1 MTRNGTTCDINVT
14 SIVSAL
20 GTAYAETTYRIPGDW
35 QAAALIRK
43 GLVLFLATFNDEG
56 WHQWCGNNPRTPAV
70 RALGKVV
77 AAWNVT
83 RPPARRGAVASG
95 ASTPPE
101 LAAAFIVGSSGAT
114 SVRGSI
120 RNVKFYAVKL
130 TDAQLIDLTEDGV
143 LTPDPEPPSTAAGH
157 GGTAARYRRR
167 RIEVEID
174 GEIFPVASE
183 EEGRELLL
191 KSREAAKQAAQA
203 AVVRAAAK
211 AEKKTSPAAVER
223 ALALSTPRISLRA
236 DDRSEA
242 LAQAIQAQVDAAQA
256 AIDEDYATARRM
268 AYAYV
273 RQRLQ
278 DEQRQRELAAD
289 EEEVIAMIL
298 RLP

>member
-1 MTRNGTTCDINVT
+1 
-14 SIVSAL
+14 
-20 GTAYAETTYRIPGDW
+20 
-35 QAAALIRK
+35 
-43 GLVLFLATFNDEG
+43 
-56 WHQWCGNNPRTPAV
+56 
-70 RALGKVV
+70 
-77 AAWNVT
+77 
-83 RPPARRGAVASG
+83 
-95 ASTPPE
+95 
-101 LAAAFIVGSSGAT
+101 
-114 SVRGSI
+114 
-120 RNVKFYAVKL
+120 VKFYAVKL